1 MLFTETVASST
12 LELLR
17 RLMKDIA
24 LRDFV
29 LVGGT
34 SLALQVGHRIS
45 VDIDLF
51 SNLSF
56 SEEALSD
63 HLISNYNLELDYIDK
78 NTIKGEIEGVQVDC
92 ITHGYPWLS
101 PFYVTS
107 DVRFASLEDIAAM
120 KLNAIVGN
128 GTRIKDFI
136 DVAYLSSYLCFNE
149 MLNAYEK
156 KYRMNSI
163 IPVKA
168 LTYFNDINFDE
179 PIKMHGQINFNWKK
193 IAKRLNEMQKFPSKK
208 FMVSPL

>member
-56 SEEALSD
+56 NEEALSD

-128 GTRIKDFI
+128 GTRIKSHFFLKCTNKFFRKNHI
-136 DVAYLSSYLCFNE
+136 P
-149 MLNAYEK
+149 
-156 KYRMNSI
+156 NS
-163 IPVKA
+163 
-168 LTYFNDINFDE
+168 
-179 PIKMHGQINFNWKK
+179 H
-193 IAKRLNEMQKFPSKK
+193 
-208 FMVSPL
+208 

>member
-56 SEEALSD
+56 NEEALSD

-78 NTIKGEIEGVQVDC
+78 NTIKGEIEG
-92 ITHGYPWLS
+92 
-101 PFYVTS
+101 F
-107 DVRFASLEDIAAM
+107 
-120 KLNAIVGN
+120 KLIVSRMAILGSV
-128 GTRIKDFI
+128 
-136 DVAYLSSYLCFNE
+136 L
-149 MLNAYEK
+149 
-156 KYRMNSI
+156 
-163 IPVKA
+163 
-168 LTYFNDINFDE
+168 
-179 PIKMHGQINFNWKK
+179 
-193 IAKRLNEMQKFPSKK
+193 
-208 FMVSPL
+208 FM